1 MSIAI
6 AHMSLEFVKQQQRDI
21 IAARA
26 DKRAQELIYL
36 RNTIIRKRIHDNSNL
51 VDFFFAF
58 QIFLAG
64 AFIAAFCYA

>member
-6 AHMSLEFVKQQQRDI
+6 AHMSLEIVKQQQRDL

-26 DKRAQELIYL
+26 DKRVQELIYL
-36 RNTIIRKRIHDNSNL
+36 RNSIVRKRLQDNSNL

-64 AFIAAFCYA
+64 AFITALFYT